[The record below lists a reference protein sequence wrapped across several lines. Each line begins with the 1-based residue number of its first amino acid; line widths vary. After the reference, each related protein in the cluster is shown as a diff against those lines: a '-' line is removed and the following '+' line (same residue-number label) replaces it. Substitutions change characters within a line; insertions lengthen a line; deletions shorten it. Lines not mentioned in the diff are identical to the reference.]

1 MTSKQC
7 LQTGLTLAIPSG
19 LPSMVSAQ
27 AADLKKLQLGDWGAV
42 VIHKTASTAV
52 SFRVFTCNQPPMA
65 VEKGPGF
72 LECLILSCEN

>member
-1 MTSKQC
+1 MTSEQSGMP
-7 LQTGLTLAIPSG
+7 LVGSQTGLTLAIPSG

-27 AADLKKLQLGDWGAV
+27 AADLKKLQLGGWGAV

-65 VEKGPGF
+65 VKKIHVF
-72 LECLILSCEN
+72 